1 MKTNEDDDHEDDI
14 LNYIKEQ
21 QKDEIDLQIDQED

>member
-1 MKTNEDDDHEDDI
+1 MKANEDDDHEDDI